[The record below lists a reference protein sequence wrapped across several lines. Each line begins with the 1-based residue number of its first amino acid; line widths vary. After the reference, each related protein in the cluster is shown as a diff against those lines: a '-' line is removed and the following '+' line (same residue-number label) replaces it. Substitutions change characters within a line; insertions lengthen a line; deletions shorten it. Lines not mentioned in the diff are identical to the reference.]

1 MFNYFLLFKITDQ
14 DLTKAEKVYSRIG
27 TSCQHLTD
35 NNHNPTSNKVTNTSH
50 KVQQHFL
57 DVLKMFNKARERHQA
72 NESFQ
77 HSFTKLEEDFEN
89 WLTETEVKM
98 IALQPYT
105 SDDEDLDDQVKQL
118 KDLNQEIKEREI
130 LLIEMLQSRDRLQDD
145 DVMTR
150 RGIAD
155 ELNERYQKVYFHH
168 IL

>member
-1 MFNYFLLFKITDQ
+1 
-14 DLTKAEKVYSRIG
+14 
-27 TSCQHLTD
+27 
-35 NNHNPTSNKVTNTSH
+35 
-50 KVQQHFL
+50 
-57 DVLKMFNKARERHQA
+57 MFNKARERHQA

>member
-1 MFNYFLLFKITDQ
+1 
-14 DLTKAEKVYSRIG
+14 
-27 TSCQHLTD
+27 
-35 NNHNPTSNKVTNTSH
+35 
-50 KVQQHFL
+50 
-57 DVLKMFNKARERHQA
+57 MFNKARERHKA
-72 NESFQ
+72 NESFH